1 MFRFDPRNFDE
12 NSIHVFASH
21 SKSNS
26 GWSYLAAVL
35 NSALTRV
42 IDILISLTALV
53 FLSPLFLVVAVLIKR
68 ESFGS
73 VFYRQARSGLNG
85 KTFNILKFRSM
96 HVQADAEF
104 AQCVS
109 NDSRVTKNGR
119 LLRKTSIDELPQLWN
134 ILKGDMSVVG
144 PRPHAVDHDIQF
156 SKVLPRYFERY
167 SVKPGLTG
175 LAQIRG
181 MRGPTP
187 TLKSMS
193 DRLAADIEY
202 AHRKSV
208 LLDVQI
214 ILQTVPLVISAHN
227 AH

>member
-1 MFRFDPRNFDE
+1 
-12 NSIHVFASH
+12 
-21 SKSNS
+21 
-26 GWSYLAAVL
+26 
-35 NSALTRV
+35 
-42 IDILISLTALV
+42 
-53 FLSPLFLVVAVLIKR
+53 
-68 ESFGS
+68 
-73 VFYRQARSGLNG
+73 
-85 KTFNILKFRSM
+85 M
-96 HVQADAEF
+96 HVETNAKF
-104 AQCVS
+104 SQCVS
-109 NDSRVTKNGR
+109 DDARVTKIGR
-119 LLRKTSIDELPQLWN
+119 LLRNTSIDELPQLWN
-134 ILKGDMSVVG
+134 ILKGDMSIVG

-156 SKVLPRYFERY
+156 AQVLPRYFERY

-193 DRLAADIEY
+193 DRLSADIEY

-208 LLDVQI
+208 LLDLKI